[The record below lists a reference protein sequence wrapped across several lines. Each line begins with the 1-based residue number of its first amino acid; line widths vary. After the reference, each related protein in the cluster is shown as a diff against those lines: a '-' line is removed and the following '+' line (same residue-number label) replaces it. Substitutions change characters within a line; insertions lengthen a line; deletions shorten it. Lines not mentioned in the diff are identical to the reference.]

1 MNYYF
6 VIYLIKNIEMHE
18 NEFVS
23 LALNFKKQE
32 NQKINISYTLR
43 TNIDE
48 ILDEEISEEQCKDI
62 ISNLTDVLDF
72 YIYSDIA
79 QNPPTI
85 EGYSPDYHHRR
96 VDLIKE
102 INDIPT
108 KNRTYYEFFQDVQR
122 IITVPRDLHFNVEAY
137 KTNKGY
143 EIYYYMTFLPFTFE
157 I

>member
-1 MNYYF
+1 MGLTQNKEYYYSSNSNEK
-6 VIYLIKNIEMHE
+6 IEIPNNELLLRYLPYKNIEMHE
-18 NEFVS
+18 NAFVS

-85 EGYSPDYHHRR
+85 EGYSPDYH
-96 VDLIKE
+96 
-102 INDIPT
+102 
-108 KNRTYYEFFQDVQR
+108 QQ
-122 IITVPRDLHFNVEAY
+122 
-137 KTNKGY
+137 
-143 EIYYYMTFLPFTFE
+143 
-157 I
+157 